1 MLEARHQVPYRYPI
15 TFKGRVSSDS
25 CDWTNVQYENY
36 VRDLDHDTRWRRE
49 KIAAFLKSHDVLHD
63 NSCGDILLRWFDSTR
78 MTPVIGAALRKEL
91 EFLFQIDQALLLQIK
106 ISTADMRND

>member
-1 MLEARHQVPYRYPI
+1 
-15 TFKGRVSSDS
+15 
-25 CDWTNVQYENY
+25 
-36 VRDLDHDTRWRRE
+36 
-49 KIAAFLKSHDVLHD
+49 
-63 NSCGDILLRWFDSTR
+63 